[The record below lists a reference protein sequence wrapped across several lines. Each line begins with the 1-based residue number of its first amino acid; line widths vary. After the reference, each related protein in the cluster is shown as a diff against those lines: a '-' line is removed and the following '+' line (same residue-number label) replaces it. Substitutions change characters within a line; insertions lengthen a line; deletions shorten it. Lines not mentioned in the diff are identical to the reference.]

1 MSVTE
6 SLIGSDD
13 ELVLV
18 GRLTTASNATFLATI
33 GGTEVVY
40 KPIAGERPL
49 WDFPDG
55 RLAHREVAAYVV
67 SEALGWSVVPETWLR
82 EGPHGLGMVQRWV
95 TADET
100 LEPVTIV
107 PAGSVPTGYRH
118 VFDGYDALDRAVS
131 LAHEDTPALRRM
143 AVFDAITNNADRKG
157 GHVLPLASGH
167 RFGCDHGLTFH
178 DEPKL
183 RTILWGWQGLGFSE
197 EELAGVRTVLA
208 GLSGG
213 LGRGLAAY
221 LSGRDLEALAQ
232 RCEELLA
239 EGAFPEPEYD
249 RHVIPWPPF

>member
-1 MSVTE
+1 VSVTE

-95 TADET
+95 TADESV
-100 LEPVTIV
+100 EPVTIV
-107 PAGSVPTGYRH
+107 PEGSVPSGYLH

-131 LAHEDTPALRRM
+131 LAHEDAPALRRM

-157 GHVLPLASGH
+157 GHVLPVAGGH
-167 RFGCDHGLTFH
+167 RYGCDHGLTFH

-183 RTILWGWQGLGFSE
+183 RTILWGWHGLALSDD
-197 EELAGVRTVLA
+197 ELAGVRTVLA
-208 GLSGG
+208 GLSGP

-221 LSGRDLEALAQ
+221 LSGRDLEALGRRWGGVHAP
-232 RCEELLA
+232 R
-239 EGAFPEPEYD
+239 GFTEPPYD
-249 RHVIPWPPF
+249 HQVITWPPI

>member
-55 RLAHREVAAYVV
+55 RLAHREVAAYIV

-95 TADET
+95 TADESV
-100 LEPVTIV
+100 EPVTIV
-107 PAGSVPTGYRH
+107 PEGSVPTGYRH
-118 VFDGYDALDRAVS
+118 VFDGYDALDRVVS

-157 GHVLPLASGH
+157 GHVLPVASGH
-167 RFGCDHGLTFH
+167 RYGCDHGLTFH

-183 RTILWGWQGLGFSE
+183 RTILWGWQGLGFTE
-197 EELAGVRTVLA
+197 EELAGIRTVHA
-208 GLSGG
+208 GLSGA

-221 LSGRDLEALAQ
+221 LSERDVEALGL

-239 EGAFPEPEYD
+239 EGVFPEPEYD